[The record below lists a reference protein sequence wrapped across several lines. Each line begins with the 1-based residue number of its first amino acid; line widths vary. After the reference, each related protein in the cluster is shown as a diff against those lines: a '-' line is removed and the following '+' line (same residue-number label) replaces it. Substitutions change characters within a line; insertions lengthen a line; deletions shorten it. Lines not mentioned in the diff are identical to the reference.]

1 MFMDENSTTKKGPH
15 LLDEADVG
23 SGEKSPGQQDTEA
36 LIDRIGERPSTL
48 PAPGTTKD
56 DSAAAPAS
64 TCAAAQAALRDPDLA
79 VAPGSLQARPADSA
93 SAGPP

>member
-1 MFMDENSTTKKGPH
+1 MDEQPAAKKGPH

-36 LIDRIGERPSTL
+36 LINQIGERPDA
-48 PAPGTTKD
+48 PAKPGT
-56 DSAAAPAS
+56 AG
-64 TCAAAQAALRDPDLA
+64 AQPDPDTA
-79 VAPGSLQARPADSA
+79 VAPAGVRPRPADSA